1 MASITTNT
9 YLTKQV
15 SILRNPTTTQEA
27 FRKSMKKI
35 GKYLGFKVAEDLFVK
50 ITKIPNLLV
59 DFSYHKLVTEN
70 IVVIAIVRS
79 GLPLLNGVLKAFPEA
94 DVGFIS
100 IKRYVQDKFS
110 LISYREVPELSGKIV
125 IMVDCVIKNAD
136 GILEA
141 FKIIKPLNPKRIIML
156 GAFCSKESAQRISE
170 YDKEIAMCFIPMN
183 PLLNEM
189 GYLLVGT
196 GDGNR
201 AFGAAYEVPV
211 SVLPPSME

>member
-50 ITKIPNLLV
+50 ITTVPTLLV

-70 IVVIAIVRS
+70 VVVIAIVRS

-100 IKRYVQDKFS
+100 IKRYTKDRFS
-110 LISYREVPELSGKIV
+110 LISYREVPDLSGKIV
-125 IMVDCVIKNAD
+125 IIVDSVIKNAD

-141 FKIIKPLNPKRIIML
+141 FKIIKPLNPKRIIIL
-156 GAFCSKESAQRISE
+156 GAFCSTQSVKRINE
-170 YDKEIAMCFIPMN
+170 YDKEISMCFIPMN
-183 PLLNEM
+183 PLLNEL
-189 GYLLVGT
+189 GYMLIGT
-196 GDGNR
+196 GDADR
-201 AFGAAYEVPV
+201 AFGADRK
-211 SVLPPSME
+211 SVV